1 MSSPK
6 RNSIFLWLTRQK
18 IKDLQN
24 TCMTNHISQKLEE
37 RNRAGST
44 RNLLATSGLVD
55 FVSNDYLGLSRSRA
69 LFDRIKNY
77 DYSQEV
83 NLNGSTGSRLL
94 AGNSSTAQA
103 LENKLAGI
111 FRSDAAL
118 LFNSG
123 YVANLALISCLPQRG
138 DTILYDSL
146 SHVCLKEG
154 AFLSKAN
161 RFPFRHNDCEDL
173 EIKLQQATGNIYVII
188 ESVYSMDG
196 DLAPFGDIISLAE
209 KYGARIIVDEAHSTG
224 LYGESG
230 SGKLCALGLEEHIF
244 ARVHTFGKAMGVHG
258 AVICGSQELI
268 DYLINFA
275 RPFIYTTALPLH
287 SLFSIDAAFDHLSEN
302 IELQKS
308 SKEKIFYFNSLF
320 NQKIGKNE
328 NMLRME
334 SNTPIQPIVVPG
346 NARVKAIAESL
357 QQSGFD
363 VRPILSPTVKEGSE
377 RLRISIHTHNTEE
390 EITALINELAKHT

>member
-1 MSSPK
+1 
-6 RNSIFLWLTRQK
+6 
-18 IKDLQN
+18 
-24 TCMTNHISQKLEE
+24 MTNHISHKLEE
-37 RNRAGST
+37 RNQAGST
-44 RNLLATSGLVD
+44 RRLLATKGLVD
-55 FVSNDYLGLSRSRA
+55 FVSNDYLGLSRSKD
-69 LFDRIKNY
+69 LFERIKSY
-77 DYSQEV
+77 DYSHEV

-94 AGNSSTAQA
+94 AGNSTAAQT

-111 FRSDAAL
+111 FKSGAAL

-154 AFLSKAN
+154 AFLSKAQ

-173 EIKLQQATGNIYVII
+173 ETKLKQAKGNVYIII

-196 DLAPFGDIISLAE
+196 DLAPFGDIITLAE
-209 KYGARIIVDEAHSTG
+209 KYDAKIIVDEAHSTG
-224 LYGESG
+224 LYGEHG

-302 IELQKS
+302 ISVQQE
-308 SKEKIFYFNSLF
+308 SKDKIFYFNSLF
-320 NQKIGKNE
+320 KQKIGKNE
-328 NMLRME
+328 NMLKLE
-334 SNTPIQPIVVPG
+334 SHTPIQPIVVPG
-346 NARVKAIAESL
+346 NQRVRSIAESL
-357 QQSGFD
+357 QSSGFD
-363 VRPILSPTVKEGSE
+363 VRPILAPTVKEGSE

-390 EITALINELAKHT
+390 EIASLINQLATFA

>member
-1 MSSPK
+1 
-6 RNSIFLWLTRQK
+6 
-18 IKDLQN
+18 
-24 TCMTNHISQKLEE
+24 MTNHISQKLEE
-37 RNRAGST
+37 RDRAGST
-44 RNLLATSGLVD
+44 RKLLATNGLVD
-55 FVSNDYLGLSRSRA
+55 FVSNDYLGLSRSKT
-69 LFDRIKNY
+69 LFDRIKGY
-77 DYSQEV
+77 DYSKEV
-83 NLNGSTGSRLL
+83 NINGSTGSRLL
-94 AGNSSTAQA
+94 AGNSTSAQN
-103 LENKLAGI
+103 LENKLAHL
-111 FRSDAAL
+111 FKSEAAL

-123 YVANLALISCLPQRG
+123 YVANLALISCVPQRG

-173 EIKLQQATGNIYVII
+173 EAKLKQATDNVYIII

-196 DLAPFGDIISLAE
+196 DLAPFGDIIELAQ
-209 KYGARIIVDEAHSTG
+209 KYEAKIIVDEAHSTG
-224 LYGESG
+224 LYGDAG
-230 SGKLCALGLEEHIF
+230 SGKLCALGLEENLF

-258 AVICGSQELI
+258 AVVCGSKELI

-302 IELQKS
+302 IELQKI

-346 NARVKAIAESL
+346 NARVKSIAESL
-357 QQSGFD
+357 QKSGFD

-390 EITALINELAKHT
+390 EIAELINELAKHA

>member
-1 MSSPK
+1 MPSPK

-37 RNRAGST
+37 RDRADST
-44 RNLLATSGLVD
+44 RKLLATSGLVD
-55 FVSNDYLGLSRSRA
+55 FVSNDYLGLSRSKT
-69 LFDRIKNY
+69 LFDRIKGY
-77 DYSQEV
+77 DYSKEV
-83 NLNGSTGSRLL
+83 NINGSTGSRLL
-94 AGNSSTAQA
+94 AGNSATAQN
-103 LENKLAGI
+103 LENKLAHL
-111 FRSDAAL
+111 FKSEAAL

-123 YVANLALISCLPQRG
+123 YVANLALISCVPQRG
-138 DTILYDSL
+138 DTILYDNL

-173 EIKLQQATGNIYVII
+173 EAKLKQATGNVYIII

-196 DLAPFGDIISLAE
+196 DLAPFGDIIELAE
-209 KYGARIIVDEAHSTG
+209 KYEAKIIVDEAHSTG
-224 LYGESG
+224 LYGEAG
-230 SGKLCALGLEEHIF
+230 SGKLCALGLEENLF

-258 AVICGSQELI
+258 AVVCGSKELI
-268 DYLINFA
+268 NYLINFA

-302 IELQKS
+302 IELQRI

-346 NARVKAIAESL
+346 NARVKSIAESL
-357 QQSGFD
+357 QKSGFD

-390 EITALINELAKHT
+390 EIAELINELAKHA

>member
-1 MSSPK
+1 
-6 RNSIFLWLTRQK
+6 
-18 IKDLQN
+18 
-24 TCMTNHISQKLEE
+24 MTNHISQKLEE
-37 RNRAGST
+37 RHQTGST
-44 RNLLATSGLVD
+44 RELLTTKGLVD
-55 FVSNDYLGLSRSRA
+55 FVSNDYLGLSRSQA
-69 LFDRIKNY
+69 LFERIKNY
-77 DYSQEV
+77 DYGQEV

-94 AGNSSTAQA
+94 AGNSATAQN
-103 LENKLAGI
+103 LEDKLANV
-111 FRSDAAL
+111 FKSDAAL

-123 YVANLALISCLPQRG
+123 YVANMALISCVPQRG

-161 RFPFRHNDCEDL
+161 RYAFRHNDCEDL
-173 EIKLQQATGNIYVII
+173 EAKLKQATGNIYLII

-196 DLAPFGDIISLAE
+196 DLAPFGDMIALAQ
-209 KYGARIIVDEAHSTG
+209 KYEAKIIVDEAHSTG
-224 LYGESG
+224 LYGDGG
-230 SGKLCALGLEEHIF
+230 SGKICALGIEEHIF

-268 DYLINFA
+268 NFLINFA

-287 SLFSIDAAFDHLSEN
+287 SLFSIDAAFDFLSEN
-302 IELQKS
+302 MALQKA
-308 SKEKIFYFNSLF
+308 SKDKIFYYNSLF
-320 NQKIGKNE
+320 NQKIGRNE

-334 SNTPIQPIVVPG
+334 SHTPIQPIVVPG
-346 NARVKAIAESL
+346 NARVKQVAESL
-357 QQSGFD
+357 QKNGFD

-390 EITALINELAKHT
+390 EIAALINELAKHA

>member
-1 MSSPK
+1 
-6 RNSIFLWLTRQK
+6 
-18 IKDLQN
+18 
-24 TCMTNHISQKLEE
+24 MTNHISQKLEE
-37 RNRAGST
+37 RALDGST
-44 RNLLATSGLVD
+44 RKLLSTKGMVD
-55 FVSNDYLGLSRSRA
+55 FVSNDYLGLSRSKE
-69 LFDRIKNY
+69 LFERINSY

-94 AGNSSTAQA
+94 AGNSTTAQNV
-103 LENKLAGI
+103 EEKLAGI
-111 FRSDAAL
+111 FKSEAAL

-123 YVANLALISCLPQRG
+123 YVANLALISCVPQRG

-173 EIKLQQATGNIYVII
+173 EIKLKQATGNIYIII

-196 DLAPFGDIISLAE
+196 DLAPFGDIISLSE
-209 KYGARIIVDEAHSTG
+209 TYGAKIIVDEAHSTG
-224 LYGESG
+224 LYGTAG

-287 SLFSIDAAFDHLSEN
+287 SLLSIDAAFDHLSKN
-302 IELQKS
+302 MELQKN

-320 NQKIGKNE
+320 NQNIGGNE

-346 NARVKAIAESL
+346 NARVKSIAEAL
-357 QQSGFD
+357 QNSGFD

-377 RLRISIHTHNTEE
+377 RLRISIHTHNSEE
-390 EITALINELAKHT
+390 EISELINELAKHA

>member
-1 MSSPK
+1 
-6 RNSIFLWLTRQK
+6 
-18 IKDLQN
+18 
-24 TCMTNHISQKLEE
+24 MTNHISHKLEE
-37 RNRAGST
+37 RQLAGST
-44 RNLLATSGLVD
+44 RKLLATEGLVD
-55 FVSNDYLGLSRSRA
+55 FVSNDYLGLSRSKA
-69 LFDRIKNY
+69 LFERIKNY
-77 DYSQEV
+77 DYSQEI

-94 AGNSSTAQA
+94 AGNSATAQT
-103 LENKLAGI
+103 LESKLADI
-111 FRSDAAL
+111 FKSEASL

-173 EIKLQQATGNIYVII
+173 ETKLQQASGNIYVII

-196 DLAPFGDIISLAE
+196 DLAPFGDLISLAE
-209 KYGARIIVDEAHSTG
+209 KYGAKIIVDEAHSTG
-224 LYGESG
+224 LYGERG
-230 SGKLCALGLEEHIF
+230 NGKICALGLEEHVF

-268 DYLINFA
+268 SYLINFA

-302 IELQKS
+302 MELQKS
-308 SKEKIFYFNSLF
+308 SKEKIFYFNSLI

-328 NMLRME
+328 NMLKME
-334 SNTPIQPIVVPG
+334 SNTPIQPIVVQG
-346 NARVKAIAESL
+346 NRRVKAIAESL
-357 QQSGFD
+357 QKDGFD

-390 EITALINELAKHT
+390 EIAELINELAKHV

>member
-1 MSSPK
+1 MPSPK

-37 RNRAGST
+37 RDRAGST
-44 RNLLATSGLVD
+44 RKLLATNGLVD
-55 FVSNDYLGLSRSRA
+55 FVSNDYLGLSRSKT
-69 LFDRIKNY
+69 LFERIKGY
-77 DYSQEV
+77 DYSKEV
-83 NLNGSTGSRLL
+83 NINGSTGSRLL
-94 AGNSSTAQA
+94 AGNSATAQS
-103 LENKLAGI
+103 LENKLAHL
-111 FRSDAAL
+111 FKSEAAL

-123 YVANLALISCLPQRG
+123 YVANLALISCVPQRG

-173 EIKLQQATGNIYVII
+173 EAKLKQATGNVYIII

-196 DLAPFGDIISLAE
+196 DLAPFGDIIELAQ
-209 KYGARIIVDEAHSTG
+209 KYEAKIIVDEAHSTG
-224 LYGESG
+224 LYGDAG
-230 SGKLCALGLEEHIF
+230 SGKLCALGLEENLF

-258 AVICGSQELI
+258 AVVCGSKELI

-302 IELQKS
+302 IELQKI

-346 NARVKAIAESL
+346 NARVKSIAESL
-357 QQSGFD
+357 QKSGFD

-390 EITALINELAKHT
+390 EIAELINELAKHA

>member
-1 MSSPK
+1 
-6 RNSIFLWLTRQK
+6 
-18 IKDLQN
+18 
-24 TCMTNHISQKLEE
+24 MTNHISHKLEE
-37 RNRAGST
+37 RNQAGST
-44 RNLLATSGLVD
+44 RRLLATKGLVD
-55 FVSNDYLGLSRSRA
+55 FVSNDYLGLSRSKD
-69 LFDRIKNY
+69 LFERIKSY
-77 DYSQEV
+77 DYSHEV

-94 AGNSSTAQA
+94 AGNSTTAQT

-111 FRSDAAL
+111 FKSEAAL

-154 AFLSKAN
+154 AFLSKAQ

-173 EIKLQQATGNIYVII
+173 EAKLKQAKGNVYIII

-196 DLAPFGDIISLAE
+196 DLAPFGDIITLAE
-209 KYGARIIVDEAHSTG
+209 KYDAKIIIDEAHSTG
-224 LYGESG
+224 LYGEHG
-230 SGKLCALGLEEHIF
+230 SGKLCASGLEKHIF

-258 AVICGSQELI
+258 AAVCGSQELI

-302 IELQKS
+302 ISLQQE
-308 SKEKIFYFNSLF
+308 SKDKIFYFNSLF
-320 NQKIGKNE
+320 KQKIGKNE
-328 NMLRME
+328 NMLKLE
-334 SNTPIQPIVVPG
+334 SHTPIQPIVVPG
-346 NARVKAIAESL
+346 NQRVRSIAESL
-357 QQSGFD
+357 QSSGFD
-363 VRPILSPTVKEGSE
+363 VRPILAPTVKEGSE

-390 EITALINELAKHT
+390 EIASLINQLATFA

>member
-1 MSSPK
+1 
-6 RNSIFLWLTRQK
+6 
-18 IKDLQN
+18 
-24 TCMTNHISQKLEE
+24 MTNHISQKLLE
-37 RNRAGST
+37 RARADST
-44 RNLLATSGLVD
+44 RKLLTTKGLTD
-55 FVSNDYLGLSRSRA
+55 FVSNDYLGLSRSKD
-69 LFDRIKNY
+69 LFERIQSY

-94 AGNSSTAQA
+94 AGNSDTAQA
-103 LENKLAGI
+103 LESKLAGI
-111 FRSDAAL
+111 FKSEAAL

-123 YVANLALISCLPQRG
+123 YVANLALISAVPQRG
-138 DTILYDSL
+138 DTILYDNL

-154 AFLSKAN
+154 AFLSKAQ

-173 EIKLQQATGNIYVII
+173 EVKLKQATGNIYIII

-196 DLAPFGDIISLAE
+196 DLAPFGDIIALAE
-209 KYGARIIVDEAHSTG
+209 KYGAKIIVDEAHSTG
-224 LYGESG
+224 LYGRAG
-230 SGKLCALGLEEHIF
+230 SGKLCALGLEDHLF

-268 DYLINFA
+268 NYLVNFA

-302 IELQKS
+302 IDLQKS
-308 SKEKIFYFNSLF
+308 SKDKIFYFNSLF
-320 NQKIGKNE
+320 NQQIGKNE
-328 NMLRME
+328 NMHKLE
-334 SNTPIQPIVVPG
+334 SHTPIQPIVVPG
-346 NARVKAIAESL
+346 NARVKSIANAL
-357 QQSGFD
+357 QKNGFD

-390 EITALINELAKHT
+390 EIASLITELAKHS

>member
-1 MSSPK
+1 
-6 RNSIFLWLTRQK
+6 
-18 IKDLQN
+18 
-24 TCMTNHISQKLEE
+24 MTNHISQKLEE
-37 RNRAGST
+37 RDRAGST
-44 RNLLATSGLVD
+44 RKLLATNGLVD
-55 FVSNDYLGLSRSRA
+55 FVSNDYLGLSRSKT
-69 LFDRIKNY
+69 LFERIKSY
-77 DYSQEV
+77 DYSKEV
-83 NLNGSTGSRLL
+83 NINGSTGSRLL
-94 AGNSSTAQA
+94 AGNSATAQN
-103 LENKLAGI
+103 LENKLAHL
-111 FRSDAAL
+111 FKTEAAL

-123 YVANLALISCLPQRG
+123 YVANLALISCVPQRG

-173 EIKLQQATGNIYVII
+173 EAKLKQATGNVYIII

-196 DLAPFGDIISLAE
+196 DLAPFGDIIELAE
-209 KYGARIIVDEAHSTG
+209 KYEAKIIVDEAHSTG
-224 LYGESG
+224 LYGEAG
-230 SGKLCALGLEEHIF
+230 SGKLCALGLEENLF

-258 AVICGSQELI
+258 AVVCGSKELI
-268 DYLINFA
+268 NYLINFA

-287 SLFSIDAAFDHLSEN
+287 SLFSIDAAFGHLSEN
-302 IELQKS
+302 IELQKI

-346 NARVKAIAESL
+346 NARVKSIAESL
-357 QQSGFD
+357 QKSGFD

-390 EITALINELAKHT
+390 EIAELINELAKHA